1 MNGNIVK
8 VVLWGKTVGYLTWD
22 KRNWRTETSIFQF
35 DKDFLS
41 CNLDISPLQMPLNSP
56 AAARGLDIRG
66 GNPKDAHK
74 GLPAVFA
81 DSLPDHW
88 GNALFRSWAR
98 EHGISMSSVS
108 PVDFLSFI
116 GKRGMGALEY
126 LPSAIEGEDIPF
138 DVDVTRLYDFAKSVL
153 DQRREV
159 EYTEDRELLWQDLI
173 KLGTSPGG
181 KRPKALI
188 AINPK
193 EKVIKSGQVL
203 LPPEYKYYVLKYDTE
218 SDIFP
223 YSRLEYA
230 YSQMCRDAK
239 IVIPETELRT
249 FEKATHFLI
258 RRFDRAEGKKVH
270 MQSLRAMNGPTSSYE
285 EAFDVIVKLKM
296 NYDSREQLFRRM
308 VFNVIAGNIDDHDKN
323 ISFLMNQS
331 GEWNLAPAYDVVFS
345 IDPNT
350 IRSQKG
356 QFMTINGKSQDITLK
371 DLLTLGNTYSISR
384 PERIV
389 ENIQDIVSHIDS
401 YLRDN
406 GVNDAVINIIQK
418 ELNER
423 PL

>member
-1 MNGNIVK
+1 
-8 VVLWGKTVGYLTWD
+8 
-22 KRNWRTETSIFQF
+22 
-35 DKDFLS
+35 
-41 CNLDISPLQMPLNSP
+41 
-56 AAARGLDIRG
+56 
-66 GNPKDAHK
+66 
-74 GLPAVFA
+74 
-81 DSLPDHW
+81 
-88 GNALFRSWAR
+88 
-98 EHGISMSSVS
+98 
-108 PVDFLSFI
+108 
-116 GKRGMGALEY
+116 MGALEY

-153 DQRREV
+153 DQRSEV